1 MRYDSARHTFMV
13 LTLAT
18 ASAIAC
24 SDRLT
29 EPNAASTSTS
39 QSSATNAATPT
50 SDLRSSA
57 ASTLAWQARARDLV
71 STHPATVSPIVAGR
85 VYALLGMA
93 QYGAAVAADRSLGIA
108 SADDDQSTLTGTDE
122 GGRAQYEARR
132 GAIGAASNRVLSY
145 LFPDVAAAMD
155 QQLATEGVGP
165 NGRVHP
171 QFTRGLAIGK
181 AMGDVMVAWANADGF
196 SVPWTNP
203 PFAPYLSGTPGVW
216 FQANPLAPPAGFQF
230 PGMKPYFLTSAHQ
243 FRSAPPPAYLSP
255 DYNAGLA
262 TVRAISDTRTA
273 EQIASAN
280 FWNLPP
286 GTPTALGYWDQR
298 AADYI
303 VEHGLGER
311 SASHVFALT
320 NAAGMD
326 ATIGCWDAKYTYLLL
341 RPVQADPLIKVV
353 FPTPNHPSYPSGHS
367 CVSAAAASVLTAFF
381 PEKKAELDQGV
392 ADAGMSRVF
401 AGIHYPFDISAG
413 QTLGRSV
420 AAWALDYDRTRG
432 LLTAVG
438 R

>member
-1 MRYDSARHTFMV
+1 MRYAITTRTVVILTFA
-13 LTLAT
+13 AT
-18 ASAIAC
+18 TVVAC
-24 SDRLT
+24 SDQLT
-29 EPNAASTSTS
+29 EPNVASTSS
-39 QSSATNAATPT
+39 GQSSTSYAATPT
-50 SDLRSSA
+50 PDLRASA

-71 STHPATVSPIVAGR
+71 SAHPLTVSPIVAAR
-85 VYALLGMA
+85 AYALVGMA

-108 SADDDQSTLTGTDE
+108 GTDDDRSTITGSDD

-145 LFPDVAAAMD
+145 LFPDAATAME
-155 QQLATEGVGP
+155 QQLAAEGVGP

-216 FQANPLAPPAGFQF
+216 FQANPLAAPAGFQF
-230 PGMKPYFLTSAHQ
+230 PGMTPYFLTSAHQ
-243 FRSAPPPAYLSP
+243 FRSPPPPVYLSP
-255 DYNAGLA
+255 EYNAGLA
-262 TVRAISDTRTA
+262 TVRSISDTRTA
-273 EQIASAN
+273 AQIASAN
-280 FWNLPP
+280 FWNFPN
-286 GTPTALGYWDQR
+286 GSPTALGYWDQQ
-298 AADYI
+298 AAKFI
-303 VEHGLGER
+303 AEHGLGER

-320 NAAGMD
+320 NATGLD

-341 RPVQADPLIKVV
+341 RPRQADPLITLV
-353 FPTPNHPSYPSGHS
+353 FPMPNHPSYPSGHS
-367 CVSAAAASVLTAFF
+367 CVSAAAAGVLSAFF
-381 PEKKAELDQGV
+381 PEKKPELDQGV
-392 ADAGMSRVF
+392 ADAGMSRVY

-432 LLTAVG
+432 LLSAVG